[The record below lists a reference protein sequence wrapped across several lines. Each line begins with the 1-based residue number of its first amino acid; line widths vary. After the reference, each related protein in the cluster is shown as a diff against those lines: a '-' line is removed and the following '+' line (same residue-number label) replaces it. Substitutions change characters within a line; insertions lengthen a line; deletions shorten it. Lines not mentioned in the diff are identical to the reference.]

1 MKKRVSFLVLALL
14 IAISGCGKSE
24 SSLNGQDSS
33 EEINANGTGEDGEQ
47 TKTGA
52 GDAADKEA
60 DTADAKQNAD
70 IHGEEQA
77 DQTNGT
83 VDAENALAEYALH
96 LNGSNLDGVSFT
108 YTKTEDGTWQRSSL
122 DDSPFQTAGNLDFVI
137 RDFDG
142 DGNEELLTY
151 DMEKRDGDWAV
162 TVSMY
167 EQKDGQVQKADT
179 KTLLE
184 KAFSFCDSGDVR
196 FFLKDDKYICMDSG
210 LSCFVI
216 ADGMQYAVKAYSY
229 NGEKLVE
236 MANEE
241 LQGSDFYEVGHSM
254 TEYVDQ
260 LNTMGFSKT
269 AAAVYDRD
277 VLRVCAADSGIT
289 FLSKIL
295 LHHSYLEEDKTWA
308 YDPYAYMEFVEGEE
322 AEDAYVLPESNEKEL
337 SADELRDLGE
347 DRLRIAR
354 NEIYARYGRSFQ
366 DEALEQYFQK
376 KAWYCQ
382 SETIDDTVL
391 SETELANRDL
401 ILQAEQ
407 NAALEDR
414 MLPEQYQPAY
424 EKQDTETE
432 KNMEDLLNTTAYNG
446 FLSRTYQNVKD
457 AELGE
462 IFYNGAG
469 ISGSAGALQEE
480 LKAEYLKVSGQAE
493 IYTDFMALS
502 EQEMEVLLQN
512 ETGLSMADFNHR
524 IGWYYLPAYG
534 AFAKEVSDTNFK
546 QIEVQDVY
554 YNKAADVYSVLY
566 RTPGIMDESGEEGLY
581 RVTLKQTGDHGK
593 YGNLTDRSNPA
604 KCCLLSQNFTNRPVA
619 SL

>member
-1 MKKRVSFLVLALL
+1 MEKIRGKAMKKRVCFLVFALL

-33 EEINANGTGEDGEQ
+33 EEKNANGTGEAEEQ
-47 TKTGA
+47 AKTGA

-70 IHGEEQA
+70 TPGEEQV
-77 DQTNGT
+77 DQTKGT

-96 LNGSNLDGVSFT
+96 LNGSNLDGVAFT
-108 YTKTEDGTWQRSSL
+108 YTKTEDGMWQRSSL
-122 DDSPFQTAGNLDFVI
+122 NDSPFQTAGNLDFVL

-142 DGNEELLTY
+142 DGSEELLTY
-151 DMEKRDGDWAV
+151 DMEKIDGDWAV
-162 TVSMY
+162 TASIY

-260 LNTMGFSKT
+260 LNTMGFFKT
-269 AAAVYDRD
+269 AAVVYDRD
-277 VLRVCAADSGIT
+277 ELRVCAADSGIT

-347 DRLRIAR
+347 NRLRIAR

-366 DEALEQYFQK
+366 DEALAQYFQK

-401 ILQAEQ
+401 IQQAEQ

-512 ETGLSMADFNHR
+512 ETGLAMADFNHR
-524 IGWYYLPAYG
+524 IGWYYLPTYG
-534 AFAKEVSDTNFK
+534 TFAKEVSDTNFK

-554 YNKAADVYSVLY
+554 YNKAADAYSVLY
-566 RTPGIMDESGEEGLY
+566 RTPGIMDEDGEEGLY
-581 RVTLKQTGDHGK
+581 RVTLKKAGD
-593 YGNLTDRSNPA
+593 YWQIMANTEI
-604 KCCLLSQNFTNRPVA
+604 
-619 SL
+619 

>member
-33 EEINANGTGEDGEQ
+33 EEINANGTGEDEEQ
-47 TKTGA
+47 VKTGA

-70 IHGEEQA
+70 ISGEEQV
-77 DQTNGT
+77 DQTKGT

-108 YTKTEDGTWQRSSL
+108 YTKTEDGMWQRSSL

-162 TVSMY
+162 TASMY

-308 YDPYAYMEFVEGEE
+308 YDPYAYMEFAEGEE

-366 DEALEQYFQK
+366 DEALAQYFQK

-512 ETGLSMADFNHR
+512 ETGLAMADFNHR
-524 IGWYYLPAYG
+524 IGWYYLPTYS

-566 RTPGIMDESGEEGLY
+566 RTPGIMDENGEEGLY
-581 RVTLKQTGDHGK
+581 RVTLKRAGDHWQIMA
-593 YGNLTDRSNPA
+593 NTEI
-604 KCCLLSQNFTNRPVA
+604 
-619 SL
+619 

>member
-77 DQTNGT
+77 DQTKGT

-108 YTKTEDGTWQRSSL
+108 YTKTEDGMWQRSSL
-122 DDSPFQTAGNLDFVI
+122 DDSPFQTAGNLDFVL

-566 RTPGIMDESGEEGLY
+566 RTPGIMDENGEEGLY
-581 RVTLKQTGDHGK
+581 RVTLKQTGDHWQIMA
-593 YGNLTDRSNPA
+593 NTEI
-604 KCCLLSQNFTNRPVA
+604 
-619 SL
+619 

>member
-1 MKKRVSFLVLALL
+1 
-14 IAISGCGKSE
+14 
-24 SSLNGQDSS
+24 
-33 EEINANGTGEDGEQ
+33 
-47 TKTGA
+47 
-52 GDAADKEA
+52 
-60 DTADAKQNAD
+60 
-70 IHGEEQA
+70 
-77 DQTNGT
+77 
-83 VDAENALAEYALH
+83 
-96 LNGSNLDGVSFT
+96 
-108 YTKTEDGTWQRSSL
+108 
-122 DDSPFQTAGNLDFVI
+122 
-137 RDFDG
+137 
-142 DGNEELLTY
+142 
-151 DMEKRDGDWAV
+151 
-162 TVSMY
+162 
-167 EQKDGQVQKADT
+167 
-179 KTLLE
+179 
-184 KAFSFCDSGDVR
+184 
-196 FFLKDDKYICMDSG
+196 MDSG

-254 TEYVDQ
+254 TDYVDQ

-277 VLRVCAADSGIT
+277 VSRICAADSGIT

-366 DEALEQYFQK
+366 DEALAQYFQK

-512 ETGLSMADFNHR
+512 ETGLAMADFNHR
-524 IGWYYLPAYG
+524 IGWYYLTTYG

-566 RTPGIMDESGEEGLY
+566 RTPGIMDENGEEGLY
-581 RVTLKQTGDHGK
+581 RVTLKRAGDHWQIMA
-593 YGNLTDRSNPA
+593 NTEI
-604 KCCLLSQNFTNRPVA
+604 
-619 SL
+619 

>member
-33 EEINANGTGEDGEQ
+33 EEINANGTGEDEEQ
-47 TKTGA
+47 AKTGA

-70 IHGEEQA
+70 TPGEEQV
-77 DQTNGT
+77 DQTKGT

-96 LNGSNLDGVSFT
+96 LNGSNLDGVSFE
-108 YTKTEDGTWQRSSL
+108 YTKTADGMWQRSSL
-122 DDSPFQTAGNLDFVI
+122 DDSLFQVAGNLDFVL

-142 DGNEELLTY
+142 DGSEELLTY

-162 TVSMY
+162 TASMY

-322 AEDAYVLPESNEKEL
+322 AEDAYVLPESNEKGL

-566 RTPGIMDESGEEGLY
+566 RTPGIMDENGEEGLY
-581 RVTLKQTGDHGK
+581 RVTLKQTGDHWQIMA
-593 YGNLTDRSNPA
+593 NTEI
-604 KCCLLSQNFTNRPVA
+604 
-619 SL
+619 

>member
-52 GDAADKEA
+52 GDVADKEA

-70 IHGEEQA
+70 IPGEEQA

-108 YTKTEDGTWQRSSL
+108 YTKTEDGMWQRSSL
-122 DDSPFQTAGNLDFVI
+122 DDSPFQTAGNLDFVL

-142 DGNEELLTY
+142 DGSEELLTY

-162 TVSMY
+162 TASIY

-254 TEYVDQ
+254 AEYVDQ

-566 RTPGIMDESGEEGLY
+566 RTPGIMDENGEEGLY
-581 RVTLKQTGDHGK
+581 RVTLKQTGDHWQIMA
-593 YGNLTDRSNPA
+593 NTEI
-604 KCCLLSQNFTNRPVA
+604 
-619 SL
+619 

>member
-1 MKKRVSFLVLALL
+1 MKKRVSFLVLVLL

-70 IHGEEQA
+70 TPGEEQA

-108 YTKTEDGTWQRSSL
+108 YTKTEDGMWQRSSL

-277 VLRVCAADSGIT
+277 VLRVCAADGGIT

-366 DEALEQYFQK
+366 DEALAQYFQK

-566 RTPGIMDESGEEGLY
+566 RTPGIMDENGEEGLY
-581 RVTLKQTGDHGK
+581 RVTLKQTGDHWQIMA
-593 YGNLTDRSNPA
+593 NTEI
-604 KCCLLSQNFTNRPVA
+604 
-619 SL
+619 

>member
-47 TKTGA
+47 TKAGA

-70 IHGEEQA
+70 IPGEEQA
-77 DQTNGT
+77 DQTKGT

-108 YTKTEDGTWQRSSL
+108 YTKTEDGMWQRSSL
-122 DDSPFQTAGNLDFVI
+122 DDSPFQTAGNLDFVL

-142 DGNEELLTY
+142 DGSEELLTY

-162 TVSMY
+162 TASMY

-184 KAFSFCDSGDVR
+184 KAFSFCDRGDVR

-210 LSCFVI
+210 LSCFFI

-366 DEALEQYFQK
+366 DEALAQYFQK

-512 ETGLSMADFNHR
+512 ETGLAMADFNHR
-524 IGWYYLPAYG
+524 IGWYYLPTYG

-566 RTPGIMDESGEEGLY
+566 RTPGIMDENGEEGLY
-581 RVTLKQTGDHGK
+581 RVTLKRAGDHWQIMA
-593 YGNLTDRSNPA
+593 NMEI
-604 KCCLLSQNFTNRPVA
+604 
-619 SL
+619 

>member
-33 EEINANGTGEDGEQ
+33 EEINANGTGEDEEQ
-47 TKTGA
+47 AKTGA

-70 IHGEEQA
+70 TPGEEQV
-77 DQTNGT
+77 DQTKGT

-96 LNGSNLDGVSFT
+96 LNGSNLDGVSFE
-108 YTKTEDGTWQRSSL
+108 YTKTADGMWQRSSL
-122 DDSPFQTAGNLDFVI
+122 DDSPFQVAGNLDFVL

-162 TVSMY
+162 TASIY
-167 EQKDGQVQKADT
+167 EQEDGQVQKADT

-241 LQGSDFYEVGHSM
+241 LQGSDFYELGHSM

-277 VLRVCAADSGIT
+277 VFRICAADSGIT

-366 DEALEQYFQK
+366 DEALAQYFQK

-382 SETIDDTVL
+382 SETIDDTVI

-581 RVTLKQTGDHGK
+581 RVTLKQTGDHWQIMA
-593 YGNLTDRSNPA
+593 NTEI
-604 KCCLLSQNFTNRPVA
+604 
-619 SL
+619 

>member
-122 DDSPFQTAGNLDFVI
+122 DDSLFQVAGNLDFVL

-162 TVSMY
+162 TASMY

-366 DEALEQYFQK
+366 DEALAQYFQK

-407 NAALEDR
+407 NAALEDH

-512 ETGLSMADFNHR
+512 ETGLAMADFNHR
-524 IGWYYLPAYG
+524 IGWYYLPTYG

-566 RTPGIMDESGEEGLY
+566 RTPGIMDEDGEEGLY
-581 RVTLKQTGDHGK
+581 RVTLKQTGDHWQIMA
-593 YGNLTDRSNPA
+593 NTEI
-604 KCCLLSQNFTNRPVA
+604 
-619 SL
+619 

>member
-1 MKKRVSFLVLALL
+1 MYGKDKGKAMKKRVSFLVLALL

-47 TKTGA
+47 AKTGA

-60 DTADAKQNAD
+60 DTAEAKQNAD
-70 IHGEEQA
+70 IPGEEQA
-77 DQTNGT
+77 DQTKGT
-83 VDAENALAEYALH
+83 IDAENALAEYALH

-108 YTKTEDGTWQRSSL
+108 YSKTEDGMWQRSSL
-122 DDSPFQTAGNLDFVI
+122 DDSLFQVAGNLDFVL

-142 DGNEELLTY
+142 DGSEELLTY
-151 DMEKRDGDWAV
+151 DMEKRDGGWAV
-162 TVSMY
+162 TASMY

-179 KTLLE
+179 KILLE

-254 TEYVDQ
+254 TDYVDQ

-277 VLRVCAADSGIT
+277 VFRICAADSGIT

-366 DEALEQYFQK
+366 DEALAQYFQK

-382 SETIDDTVL
+382 SEPIEDEVL

-512 ETGLSMADFNHR
+512 ETGLAMADFNHR
-524 IGWYYLPAYG
+524 IGWYYLPTYG

-554 YNKAADVYSVLY
+554 YNKAADAYSVLY
-566 RTPGIMDESGEEGLY
+566 RTPGIMDENGEEGLY
-581 RVTLKQTGDHGK
+581 RVTLKQTGDHWQIMA
-593 YGNLTDRSNPA
+593 NTEI
-604 KCCLLSQNFTNRPVA
+604 
-619 SL
+619 

>member
-60 DTADAKQNAD
+60 DTAEAKQNAD
-70 IHGEEQA
+70 TPGEEQA
-77 DQTNGT
+77 DQTKGT

-108 YTKTEDGTWQRSSL
+108 YTKTEDGMWQRSSL
-122 DDSPFQTAGNLDFVI
+122 DDSPFQTAGNLDFVL

-142 DGNEELLTY
+142 DGSEELLTY

-162 TVSMY
+162 TASIY

-354 NEIYARYGRSFQ
+354 NEIHARYGRSFQ
-366 DEALEQYFQK
+366 NEALAQYFQK

-382 SETIDDTVL
+382 SEPIEDEVL

-512 ETGLSMADFNHR
+512 ETGLAMADFNHR
-524 IGWYYLPAYG
+524 IGWYYLPTYG

-554 YNKAADVYSVLY
+554 YNKAADVFSVLY
-566 RTPGIMDESGEEGLY
+566 RTPGIMDENGEEGLY
-581 RVTLKQTGDHGK
+581 RVTLKQTGDHWQIMA
-593 YGNLTDRSNPA
+593 NTEI
-604 KCCLLSQNFTNRPVA
+604 
-619 SL
+619 

>member
-1 MKKRVSFLVLALL
+1 MKKRVSFLVLVLL

-70 IHGEEQA
+70 TPGEEQA

-96 LNGSNLDGVSFT
+96 LNGSNLDGVSVT
-108 YTKTEDGTWQRSSL
+108 YTKTEDGMWQRSSL

-366 DEALEQYFQK
+366 DEALAQYFQK

-566 RTPGIMDESGEEGLY
+566 RTPGIMDENGEEGLY
-581 RVTLKQTGDHGK
+581 RVTLKQTGDHWQIMA
-593 YGNLTDRSNPA
+593 NTEI
-604 KCCLLSQNFTNRPVA
+604 
-619 SL
+619 

>member
-1 MKKRVSFLVLALL
+1 MKKRVSFLVLVLL

-60 DTADAKQNAD
+60 DMADAKQNAD
-70 IHGEEQA
+70 TPGEEQV
-77 DQTNGT
+77 DQTKGT

-108 YTKTEDGTWQRSSL
+108 YTKTEDGMWQRSSL

-366 DEALEQYFQK
+366 DEALAQYFQK

-382 SETIDDTVL
+382 SEPIDDTVL

-581 RVTLKQTGDHGK
+581 RVTLKQTGDHWQIMA
-593 YGNLTDRSNPA
+593 NTEI
-604 KCCLLSQNFTNRPVA
+604 
-619 SL
+619 

>member
-1 MKKRVSFLVLALL
+1 MKKRVSFLVLVLL

-60 DTADAKQNAD
+60 DMADAKQNAD
-70 IHGEEQA
+70 TPGEEQV
-77 DQTNGT
+77 DQTKGT

-108 YTKTEDGTWQRSSL
+108 YTKTEDGMWQRSSL

-366 DEALEQYFQK
+366 DEALAQYFQK

-512 ETGLSMADFNHR
+512 ETGFSMADFNHR

-566 RTPGIMDESGEEGLY
+566 RTPGIMDENGEEGLY
-581 RVTLKQTGDHGK
+581 RVTLKQTGDHWQIMA
-593 YGNLTDRSNPA
+593 NTEI
-604 KCCLLSQNFTNRPVA
+604 
-619 SL
+619 

>member
-554 YNKAADVYSVLY
+554 YNKVADVYSVLY
-566 RTPGIMDESGEEGLY
+566 RTPGIMDENGEEGLY
-581 RVTLKQTGDHGK
+581 RVTLKQTGDHWQIMA
-593 YGNLTDRSNPA
+593 NTEI
-604 KCCLLSQNFTNRPVA
+604 
-619 SL
+619 

>member
-33 EEINANGTGEDGEQ
+33 EEINANGTGEDEEQ
-47 TKTGA
+47 AKTGA

-70 IHGEEQA
+70 TPGEEQV
-77 DQTNGT
+77 DQTKGT

-96 LNGSNLDGVSFT
+96 LNGSNLDGVSFE
-108 YTKTEDGTWQRSSL
+108 YTKTADGMWQRSSL
-122 DDSPFQTAGNLDFVI
+122 DDSLFQVAGNLDFVL

-142 DGNEELLTY
+142 DGSEELLTY

-162 TVSMY
+162 TASIY

-366 DEALEQYFQK
+366 DEALAQYFQK

-512 ETGLSMADFNHR
+512 ETGLAMADFNHR

-566 RTPGIMDESGEEGLY
+566 RTPGIMDEDGEEGLY
-581 RVTLKQTGDHGK
+581 RVTLKQTGDHWQIMA
-593 YGNLTDRSNPA
+593 NTEI
-604 KCCLLSQNFTNRPVA
+604 
-619 SL
+619 

>member
-70 IHGEEQA
+70 IPGEEQA

-108 YTKTEDGTWQRSSL
+108 YTKTEDGMWQRSSL
-122 DDSPFQTAGNLDFVI
+122 DDSPFQVAGNLDFVL

-162 TVSMY
+162 TASIY

-229 NGEKLVE
+229 NGEKMVE

-366 DEALEQYFQK
+366 DEALAQYFQK

-382 SETIDDTVL
+382 SEPIEDAVL

-480 LKAEYLKVSGQAE
+480 LKAEYLMVSGQAE

-512 ETGLSMADFNHR
+512 ETGLAMADFNHR
-524 IGWYYLPAYG
+524 IGWYYLPTYG

-554 YNKAADVYSVLY
+554 YNKAADAYSVLY
-566 RTPGIMDESGEEGLY
+566 RTLGIMDENGEEGLY
-581 RVTLKQTGDHGK
+581 RVTLKKTGDHWQIMA
-593 YGNLTDRSNPA
+593 NTEI
-604 KCCLLSQNFTNRPVA
+604 
-619 SL
+619 

>member
-122 DDSPFQTAGNLDFVI
+122 DDSLFQVAGNLDFVL

-162 TVSMY
+162 TASMY

-366 DEALEQYFQK
+366 DEALAQYFQK

-493 IYTDFMALS
+493 IYIDFMALS

-512 ETGLSMADFNHR
+512 ETGLAMADFNHR
-524 IGWYYLPAYG
+524 IGWYYLPTYG

-566 RTPGIMDESGEEGLY
+566 RTPGIMDEDGEEGLY
-581 RVTLKQTGDHGK
+581 RVTLKQTGDHWQIMA
-593 YGNLTDRSNPA
+593 NTEI
-604 KCCLLSQNFTNRPVA
+604 
-619 SL
+619 

>member
-24 SSLNGQDSS
+24 SSLNGQNSS

-52 GDAADKEA
+52 GDVADKEA

-70 IHGEEQA
+70 IPGEEQA
-77 DQTNGT
+77 DQTKGT

-108 YTKTEDGTWQRSSL
+108 YTKTEDGMWQRSSL

-581 RVTLKQTGDHGK
+581 RVTLKQTGDHWQIMA
-593 YGNLTDRSNPA
+593 NTEI
-604 KCCLLSQNFTNRPVA
+604 
-619 SL
+619 

>member
-33 EEINANGTGEDGEQ
+33 EEINANGTGED
-47 TKTGA
+47 
-52 GDAADKEA
+52 
-60 DTADAKQNAD
+60 
-70 IHGEEQA
+70 EEQA
-77 DQTNGT
+77 DQTKGT

-108 YTKTEDGTWQRSSL
+108 YSKTEDGMWQRSSL
-122 DDSPFQTAGNLDFVI
+122 DDSPFQTAGNLDFVLQ
-137 RDFDG
+137 DFDG

-162 TVSMY
+162 TASMY

-366 DEALEQYFQK
+366 DEALAQYFQK

-469 ISGSAGALQEE
+469 ISGSAEALQEE
-480 LKAEYLKVSGQAE
+480 LKAEYLKVSGRDE
-493 IYTDFMALS
+493 IDTDFMALP

-512 ETGLSMADFNHR
+512 ETGLAMADFNHR
-524 IGWYYLPAYG
+524 IGWYYLPTYS

-566 RTPGIMDESGEEGLY
+566 RTPEIMDENGEEGLY
-581 RVTLKQTGDHGK
+581 RVTLKQTGDHWQIMA
-593 YGNLTDRSNPA
+593 NTEI
-604 KCCLLSQNFTNRPVA
+604 
-619 SL
+619 

>member
-14 IAISGCGKSE
+14 IAISGCGKSA

-60 DTADAKQNAD
+60 DTAEAKQNAD
-70 IHGEEQA
+70 IPGEEQT
-77 DQTNGT
+77 DQTKGT

-108 YTKTEDGTWQRSSL
+108 YSKTEDGMWQRSSL
-122 DDSPFQTAGNLDFVI
+122 DDSPFQTAGNLDFVL

-151 DMEKRDGDWAV
+151 DMEKKNGDWAV
-162 TVSMY
+162 TASMY

-269 AAAVYDRD
+269 AATVYDRD

-366 DEALEQYFQK
+366 DEALAQYFQK

-512 ETGLSMADFNHR
+512 ETGLAMADFNHR
-524 IGWYYLPAYG
+524 IGWYYLPTYG

-566 RTPGIMDESGEEGLY
+566 RTPGIMDENGEEGLY
-581 RVTLKQTGDHGK
+581 RVTLKKTGDHWQIMA
-593 YGNLTDRSNPA
+593 NTEI
-604 KCCLLSQNFTNRPVA
+604 
-619 SL
+619 

>member
-33 EEINANGTGEDGEQ
+33 EEINANGTGEDEEQ
-47 TKTGA
+47 AKTGA

-70 IHGEEQA
+70 IPGEEQA

-108 YTKTEDGTWQRSSL
+108 YTKTEDGMWQRSSL
-122 DDSPFQTAGNLDFVI
+122 DDSPFQTAGNLDFVL

-142 DGNEELLTY
+142 DGSEELLTY

-162 TVSMY
+162 TASIY

-254 TEYVDQ
+254 AEYVDQ

-322 AEDAYVLPESNEKEL
+322 AEDAYVLPESNEKGL

-366 DEALEQYFQK
+366 DEALAQYFQK

-512 ETGLSMADFNHR
+512 ETGLSMEDFNHR

-566 RTPGIMDESGEEGLY
+566 RTPGIMDENGEEGLY
-581 RVTLKQTGDHGK
+581 RVTLKQTGDHWQIMA
-593 YGNLTDRSNPA
+593 NTEI
-604 KCCLLSQNFTNRPVA
+604 
-619 SL
+619 

>member
-70 IHGEEQA
+70 IPGEEQA
-77 DQTNGT
+77 DQTKGT

-108 YTKTEDGTWQRSSL
+108 YTKTEDGMWQRSSL
-122 DDSPFQTAGNLDFVI
+122 DDSPFQTAGNLDFVL

-269 AAAVYDRD
+269 AAAVFDSD

-566 RTPGIMDESGEEGLY
+566 RTPGIMDEDGEEGLY
-581 RVTLKQTGDHGK
+581 RVTLKQTGDHWQIMA
-593 YGNLTDRSNPA
+593 NTEI
-604 KCCLLSQNFTNRPVA
+604 
-619 SL
+619 

>member
-1 MKKRVSFLVLALL
+1 MKKRVCFLMFALL
-14 IAISGCGKSE
+14 IAISGCGKNE

-33 EEINANGTGEDGEQ
+33 EEINANGIGEDGEQ
-47 TKTGA
+47 ADTGA
-52 GDAADKEA
+52 DDAADKEA
-60 DTADAKQNAD
+60 DTADAKQKAD
-70 IHGEEQA
+70 IPGEEQV
-77 DQTNGT
+77 DQTKGT

-96 LNGSNLDGVSFT
+96 LNGSNLDGVSFE
-108 YTKTEDGTWQRSSL
+108 YTKTADGMWQRSSL
-122 DDSPFQTAGNLDFVI
+122 DDSLFQVVGNLDFVL

-162 TVSMY
+162 TASIY

-366 DEALEQYFQK
+366 DEALAQYFQK

-382 SETIDDTVL
+382 SEPIEDAVL

-480 LKAEYLKVSGQAE
+480 LKAEYLKVSGRDE
-493 IYTDFMALS
+493 IDTDFMALL

-512 ETGLSMADFNHR
+512 ETGLAMADFNHR
-524 IGWYYLPAYG
+524 IGWYYLPTYG
-534 AFAKEVSDTNFK
+534 AFAKEVSDTNFR
-546 QIEVQDVY
+546 QIKVQDVY
-554 YNKAADVYSVLY
+554 YNKEADAYSVLY
-566 RTPGIMDESGEEGLY
+566 RIPGSTDEDGEEDLY
-581 RVTLKQTGDHGK
+581 RVILKKAGDHWQIIA
-593 YGNLTDRSNPA
+593 NTEI
-604 KCCLLSQNFTNRPVA
+604 
-619 SL
+619 

>member
-1 MKKRVSFLVLALL
+1 MKKRVSFLVLMLL

-33 EEINANGTGEDGEQ
+33 EEINANGTGEDEEQ
-47 TKTGA
+47 AKTGA

-70 IHGEEQA
+70 TPGEEQV
-77 DQTNGT
+77 DQTKGT

-108 YTKTEDGTWQRSSL
+108 YTKTEDGMWQRSSL
-122 DDSPFQTAGNLDFVI
+122 DDSPFQTAGNLDFVL

-162 TVSMY
+162 TASIY

-566 RTPGIMDESGEEGLY
+566 RTPGIMDENGEEGLY
-581 RVTLKQTGDHGK
+581 RVTLKQTGDHWQIMA
-593 YGNLTDRSNPA
+593 NTEI
-604 KCCLLSQNFTNRPVA
+604 
-619 SL
+619 

>member
-52 GDAADKEA
+52 GDVADKEA

-70 IHGEEQA
+70 IPGEEQA
-77 DQTNGT
+77 DQTKGT

-96 LNGSNLDGVSFT
+96 LNGSNLDGVSFE
-108 YTKTEDGTWQRSSL
+108 YTKIADGMWQRSSL

-524 IGWYYLPAYG
+524 IGWYYLPTYG

-566 RTPGIMDESGEEGLY
+566 RTPGIMDENGEEGLY
-581 RVTLKQTGDHGK
+581 RVTLKRAGDHWQIMA
-593 YGNLTDRSNPA
+593 NTEI
-604 KCCLLSQNFTNRPVA
+604 
-619 SL
+619 

>member
-70 IHGEEQA
+70 IPGEEQA

-108 YTKTEDGTWQRSSL
+108 YTKTEDGMWQRSSL

-566 RTPGIMDESGEEGLY
+566 RTPGIMDENGEEGLY
-581 RVTLKQTGDHGK
+581 RVTLKQTGDHWQIMA
-593 YGNLTDRSNPA
+593 NTEI
-604 KCCLLSQNFTNRPVA
+604 
-619 SL
+619 

>member
-60 DTADAKQNAD
+60 DTAEVKQNAD
-70 IHGEEQA
+70 IPGEEQT
-77 DQTNGT
+77 DQTKGT

-108 YTKTEDGTWQRSSL
+108 YSKTEDGMWQRSSL
-122 DDSPFQTAGNLDFVI
+122 DDSLFQVAGNLDFVL

-162 TVSMY
+162 TASMY

-366 DEALEQYFQK
+366 DEALAQYFQK

-382 SETIDDTVL
+382 SEPIEDAVL

-457 AELGE
+457 AGLGE

-493 IYTDFMALS
+493 IYTDFMALY

-524 IGWYYLPAYG
+524 IGWYYLPTYG

-554 YNKAADVYSVLY
+554 YNKAADAYSVLY
-566 RTPGIMDESGEEGLY
+566 RTPGIMDENGEEGLY
-581 RVTLKQTGDHGK
+581 RVTLKQTGDHWQIMA
-593 YGNLTDRSNPA
+593 NTEI
-604 KCCLLSQNFTNRPVA
+604 
-619 SL
+619 

>member
-14 IAISGCGKSE
+14 IAIGGCGKSE

-33 EEINANGTGEDGEQ
+33 EEINANGTGEDEEQ
-47 TKTGA
+47 AKTGA

-70 IHGEEQA
+70 TPGEEQV
-77 DQTNGT
+77 DQAKGT

-96 LNGSNLDGVSFT
+96 LNGSNLDGVAFT
-108 YTKTEDGTWQRSSL
+108 YTKTEDGMWQRSSL
-122 DDSPFQTAGNLDFVI
+122 DDSPFQTAGNLDFVL

-142 DGNEELLTY
+142 DGSEELLTY
-151 DMEKRDGDWAV
+151 DMEKIDGDWEITA
-162 TVSMY
+162 SIY

-277 VLRVCAADSGIT
+277 ELRVCAADSGIT

-347 DRLRIAR
+347 DWLRIAR

-366 DEALEQYFQK
+366 DEALAQYFQK

-401 ILQAEQ
+401 IQQAEQ

-512 ETGLSMADFNHR
+512 ETGLAMADFNHR
-524 IGWYYLPAYG
+524 IGWYYLPTYG

-554 YNKAADVYSVLY
+554 YNKAADAYSVLY
-566 RTPGIMDESGEEGLY
+566 RTPGIMDEDGEEGLY
-581 RVTLKQTGDHGK
+581 RVTLKQAGDHWQIMA
-593 YGNLTDRSNPA
+593 NTEI
-604 KCCLLSQNFTNRPVA
+604 
-619 SL
+619 

>member
-70 IHGEEQA
+70 KPGEEQV
-77 DQTNGT
+77 DQTKGT

-108 YTKTEDGTWQRSSL
+108 YTKTEDGMWQRSSL
-122 DDSPFQTAGNLDFVI
+122 DDSPFQTVGNLDFVL

-142 DGNEELLTY
+142 DGSEELLTY

-162 TVSMY
+162 TASIY

-322 AEDAYVLPESNEKEL
+322 AEDAYVLPESNEKGL

-366 DEALEQYFQK
+366 DEALAQYFQK

-480 LKAEYLKVSGQAE
+480 LKAKYLKVSGQAE

-524 IGWYYLPAYG
+524 IGWYYLPTYG

-566 RTPGIMDESGEEGLY
+566 RTPGIMDENGEEGLY
-581 RVTLKQTGDHGK
+581 RVTLKRAGDHWQIMA
-593 YGNLTDRSNPA
+593 NTEI
-604 KCCLLSQNFTNRPVA
+604 
-619 SL
+619 

>member
-457 AELGE
+457 AELRE

-581 RVTLKQTGDHGK
+581 RVTLKQTGDHWQIMA
-593 YGNLTDRSNPA
+593 NTEI
-604 KCCLLSQNFTNRPVA
+604 
-619 SL
+619 

>member
-70 IHGEEQA
+70 TPGEEQV
-77 DQTNGT
+77 DQTKGT

-122 DDSPFQTAGNLDFVI
+122 DDSLFQTAGNLDFVL

-162 TVSMY
+162 TASMY

-366 DEALEQYFQK
+366 DEALAQYFQK

-512 ETGLSMADFNHR
+512 ETGLAMADFNHR
-524 IGWYYLPAYG
+524 IGWYYLPTYG

-566 RTPGIMDESGEEGLY
+566 RTPGIMDEDGEEGLY
-581 RVTLKQTGDHGK
+581 RVTLKQTGDHWQIMA
-593 YGNLTDRSNPA
+593 NTEI
-604 KCCLLSQNFTNRPVA
+604 
-619 SL
+619 

>member
-1 MKKRVSFLVLALL
+1 MKKRVSFLALVLL

-47 TKTGA
+47 AKTGA

-70 IHGEEQA
+70 IPGEEQV
-77 DQTNGT
+77 DQTKGT

-108 YTKTEDGTWQRSSL
+108 YTKTEDGMWQRSSL
-122 DDSPFQTAGNLDFVI
+122 DDSPFQTAGNLDFVL

-162 TVSMY
+162 TASIY

-366 DEALEQYFQK
+366 DEALAKYFQK

-480 LKAEYLKVSGQAE
+480 LKAEYLMVSGQAE

-512 ETGLSMADFNHR
+512 ETGLVMADFNHR
-524 IGWYYLPAYG
+524 IGWYYLPTYG

-566 RTPGIMDESGEEGLY
+566 RTPGIMDENGEEGLY
-581 RVTLKQTGDHGK
+581 RVTLKRAGDHWQIMA
-593 YGNLTDRSNPA
+593 NTEI
-604 KCCLLSQNFTNRPVA
+604 
-619 SL
+619 

>member
-70 IHGEEQA
+70 IPGEEQA

-108 YTKTEDGTWQRSSL
+108 YTKTEDGMWQRSSL
-122 DDSPFQTAGNLDFVI
+122 DDSPFQVAGNLDLVL

-142 DGNEELLTY
+142 DGSEELLTY

-162 TVSMY
+162 TASMY

-179 KTLLE
+179 KILLE

-254 TEYVDQ
+254 AEYVDQ

-366 DEALEQYFQK
+366 DEALAQYFQK

-414 MLPEQYQPAY
+414 MLPEQYQPTY

-524 IGWYYLPAYG
+524 IGWYYLPTYG

-566 RTPGIMDESGEEGLY
+566 RTPGIMDENGEEGLY
-581 RVTLKQTGDHGK
+581 RVTLKRAGDHWQIMA
-593 YGNLTDRSNPA
+593 NTEI
-604 KCCLLSQNFTNRPVA
+604 
-619 SL
+619 

>member
-1 MKKRVSFLVLALL
+1 MKKRVSFLVLMLL

-33 EEINANGTGEDGEQ
+33 EEINANGTGEDEEQ
-47 TKTGA
+47 AKTGA

-70 IHGEEQA
+70 TPGEEQV
-77 DQTNGT
+77 DQTKGT

-96 LNGSNLDGVSFT
+96 LNGSNLDGVSFE
-108 YTKTEDGTWQRSSL
+108 YTKTADGMWQRSSL
-122 DDSPFQTAGNLDFVI
+122 DDSPFQVAGNLDFVL

-162 TVSMY
+162 TASMY

-254 TEYVDQ
+254 TDYVDQ

-337 SADELRDLGE
+337 SADELRNLGE

-366 DEALEQYFQK
+366 DEALAQYFQK

-382 SETIDDTVL
+382 SEPIEDAVL

-480 LKAEYLKVSGQAE
+480 LKAEYLMVSGQAE

-512 ETGLSMADFNHR
+512 ETGLAMADFNHR
-524 IGWYYLPAYG
+524 IGWYYLPTYG

-554 YNKAADVYSVLY
+554 YNKAADAYSVLY
-566 RTPGIMDESGEEGLY
+566 RTPGIMDENGEEGLY
-581 RVTLKQTGDHGK
+581 RVTLKKTGDHWQIMA
-593 YGNLTDRSNPA
+593 NTEI
-604 KCCLLSQNFTNRPVA
+604 
-619 SL
+619 

>member
-47 TKTGA
+47 AKTGA

-70 IHGEEQA
+70 TPGEEQA

-96 LNGSNLDGVSFT
+96 LNGSNLDGVSLE
-108 YTKTEDGTWQRSSL
+108 YTKTADGMWQRSSL
-122 DDSPFQTAGNLDFVI
+122 DDSLFQVAGNLDFVL

-162 TVSMY
+162 TASIY

-229 NGEKLVE
+229 NGEKMVE

-366 DEALEQYFQK
+366 DEALAQYFQK

-524 IGWYYLPAYG
+524 IGWYYLPTYG

-566 RTPGIMDESGEEGLY
+566 RTPGIMDENGEEGLY
-581 RVTLKQTGDHGK
+581 RVTLKKTGDHWQIMA
-593 YGNLTDRSNPA
+593 NTEI
-604 KCCLLSQNFTNRPVA
+604 
-619 SL
+619 

>member
-70 IHGEEQA
+70 IPGEEQA

-108 YTKTEDGTWQRSSL
+108 YTKTEDGMWQRSSL
-122 DDSPFQTAGNLDFVI
+122 DDSPFQTAGNLDFVL

-162 TVSMY
+162 TASMY
-167 EQKDGQVQKADT
+167 EQKDEQVQKADT

-277 VLRVCAADSGIT
+277 VFRICAADSGIT

-308 YDPYAYMEFVEGEE
+308 YDPYAYMEFAEGEE

-366 DEALEQYFQK
+366 DEALAQYFQK

-391 SETELANRDL
+391 SEKELANRDL

-407 NAALEDR
+407 NAALEDC

-502 EQEMEVLLQN
+502 EQEMEILLQN
-512 ETGLSMADFNHR
+512 ETGLAMADFNHR
-524 IGWYYLPAYG
+524 IGWYYLPTYS

-566 RTPGIMDESGEEGLY
+566 RTPGIMDEDGEEGLY
-581 RVTLKQTGDHGK
+581 RVTLKQTGDHWQIMA
-593 YGNLTDRSNPA
+593 NTEI
-604 KCCLLSQNFTNRPVA
+604 
-619 SL
+619 

>member
-1 MKKRVSFLVLALL
+1 MKKRVCFLMFALL

-47 TKTGA
+47 ADTGA
-52 GDAADKEA
+52 DDAADKEA

-70 IHGEEQA
+70 IPGEEQA
-77 DQTNGT
+77 DQTKGT

-108 YTKTEDGTWQRSSL
+108 YTKTEDGMWQRNSL
-122 DDSPFQTAGNLDFVI
+122 DDSLFQVAGNLDFVL

-142 DGNEELLTY
+142 DGSEELLTY
-151 DMEKRDGDWAV
+151 DMEKRDGGWAV
-162 TVSMY
+162 TASMY

-179 KTLLE
+179 KILLE

-366 DEALEQYFQK
+366 DEALAQYFQK

-457 AELGE
+457 AGLGE

-493 IYTDFMALS
+493 IYTDFMALY

-524 IGWYYLPAYG
+524 IGWYYLPTYG

-554 YNKAADVYSVLY
+554 YNKAADAYSVLY
-566 RTPGIMDESGEEGLY
+566 RTPGIMDENGEEGLY
-581 RVTLKQTGDHGK
+581 RVILKKVGDHWQIMA
-593 YGNLTDRSNPA
+593 NTEI
-604 KCCLLSQNFTNRPVA
+604 
-619 SL
+619 